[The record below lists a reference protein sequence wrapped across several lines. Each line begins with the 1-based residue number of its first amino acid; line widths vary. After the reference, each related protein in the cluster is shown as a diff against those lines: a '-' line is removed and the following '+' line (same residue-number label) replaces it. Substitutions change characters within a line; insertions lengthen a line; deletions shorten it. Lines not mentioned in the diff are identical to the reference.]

1 MNGPNYAD
9 SVFTDLKLSYAYD
22 NDNNTATAPVQL
34 YNYAYLNA
42 VPEYSKLDYK
52 TTDITINAD
61 YAIKENL
68 TLNVGYLFSKL
79 DDKKPYVY
87 GDLDGKSH
95 TVTANITYNF

>member
-1 MNGPNYAD
+1 MNGPNYGD
-9 SVFTDLKLSYAYD
+9 TVFTDLKLSYAYD
-22 NDNNTATAPVQL
+22 NDNNSTTPTVQL
-34 YNYAYLNA
+34 YNYAYLNT

-87 GDLDGKSH
+87 GDLDGTSH